1 MEQKE
6 KTSAEK
12 ASLLTSNF
20 TSRFLAIHTTFHPS
34 GLPGEI
40 AGKSSNVSFAA
51 HEIFR
56 QHRMEGNKTDTI
68 ITVIDCKVSRF
79 HFLEFSHES

>member
-6 KTSAEK
+6 AHSGEK
-12 ASLLTSNF
+12 AKLLIAAF
-20 TSRFLAIHTTFHPS
+20 DACFFDVRATFHPS

-51 HEIFR
+51 REVFR
-56 QHRMEGNKTDTI
+56 RHVGESEKASTI
-68 ITVIDCKVSRF
+68 ITVIDCKTAF
-79 HFLEFSHES
+79 IL